1 MNLLE
6 YSYTLLESLK
16 NKEIKFSSLINKKIS
31 SAEVDSCYVE
41 PLKDT
46 MKAVVNRYYFL
57 AWEIKHYLKGVALEE
72 KVLDYLVLSLAFSRY
87 ARNVEFTK
95 IESELIDV
103 INKNSF
109 SLDSKEVCHMLA
121 SLKETI
127 TSLPEVFNENFS
139 KKISLNYSYPEW
151 LVTMIRKH
159 FGTRNAFKSIASSR
173 KPSPISICM
182 NELLIQE
189 IDNENF
195 KKTDTTQNSYVYVG
209 TKKLFEEALY
219 DEHKVFVLDQSEQK
233 VLDGLKIY
241 QGEKI
246 LIIGDVEP
254 SFVVDSCIKIS
265 DLGKVRVALSNYE
278 NLTNMRKVLSKY
290 KFQSFEAFESP
301 INLVCTHTDGGNDR
315 VIVLPKNSEFGL
327 IRKKPEV
334 LLSFR
339 KEEFD
344 VLLQEQYQYLKEA
357 STFVKNDGE
366 IDYIVPTLNK
376 KETYLMIRKFLND
389 HPKFGLIEEQMI
401 FPYEYKGEGI
411 YYARLRKLGN

>member
-16 NKEIKFSSLINKKIS
+16 KREVKFSTLINKKICS
-31 SAEVDSCYVE
+31 QEIDSCYVD

-46 MKAVVNRYYFL
+46 LKAVVNRYYFL
-57 AWEIKHYLKGVALEE
+57 AWEIKHYLKGIALEE
-72 KVLDYLVLSLAFSRY
+72 IVVDYLVLALAFSRY
-87 ARNVEFTK
+87 ARNIDSLK
-95 IESELIDV
+95 IEGELVDILK
-103 INKNSF
+103 KNDIE
-109 SLDSKEVCHMLA
+109 LDLLEITNMLTN
-121 SLKETI
+121 LKKNI

-159 FGTRNAFKSIASSR
+159 FGTRHAFKSIASSR
-173 KPSPISICM
+173 KSTPISICI
-182 NELLIQE
+182 NELLLQE
-189 IDNENF
+189 IESPNY
-195 KKTDTTQNSYVYVG
+195 KKTDTTSTSYVYVG
-209 TKKLFEEALY
+209 NKKLFE
-219 DEHKVFVLDQSEQK
+219 DELFEKQKVFVLDQSQQK
-233 VLDGLKIY
+233 VLDGLKIF

-254 SFVVDSCIKIS
+254 SFVINTCIKIS
-265 DLGKVRVALSNYE
+265 DFGKVRVGLSNYE
-278 NLTNMRKVLSKY
+278 NLTNMRKVVSKY

-301 INLVCTHTDGGNDR
+301 INLICTHIDSSNDR

-334 LLSFR
+334 LLAFK

-344 VLLQEQYQYLKEA
+344 ILIQEQYQYLKEA
-357 STFVKNDGE
+357 STFVKTDGE

-376 KETYLMIRKFLND
+376 KETYLVVRKFLNN

-411 YYARLRKLGN
+411 YFARIRKLGN